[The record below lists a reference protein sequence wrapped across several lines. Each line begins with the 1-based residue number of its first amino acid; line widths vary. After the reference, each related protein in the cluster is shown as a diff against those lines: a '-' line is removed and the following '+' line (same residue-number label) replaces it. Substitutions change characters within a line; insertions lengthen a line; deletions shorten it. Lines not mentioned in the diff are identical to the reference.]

1 MTPRRRVLVVDDS
14 AFMRQL
20 IGDLAASTGEFE
32 VVGTARDGVDALEQ
46 VRALDPDLVTLDVE
60 MPRMD
65 GLTALERLMA
75 TAPRPVVMLSAGG
88 ADGGAEAT
96 LRALEL
102 GAVEF
107 VLKPSG
113 PISLDLEQ
121 VADRLL
127 EALRAAAQVD
137 LRRTAPP
144 AMADVPAPRV
154 PAVPA
159 DPDGHRPPRWL
170 VCIAAS
176 TGGPGVLAQL
186 LARLPPLPDA
196 ALLIAQHMPA
206 RFTASFAARL
216 HARARLVVRE
226 ATHREP
232 LLGGHAYVAPGG
244 LHLLVDGPRAAP
256 WTSLDSGPMRHGVR
270 PAADPLFHA
279 VAELAGP
286 AAVGV
291 VLTGMGRDGADGLR
305 RIRAAGGLGLVQD
318 PATATIPGMPAAALE
333 VAGADLIVP
342 VEGVAAGVA
351 ELVARLREGAAAGR
365 A

>member
-1 MTPRRRVLVVDDS
+1 MAKTRVVVVDDS
-14 AFMRQL
+14 ALVRSLLTEIINRQPDMECV
-20 IGDLAASTGEFE
+20 GAAADPL
-32 VVGTARDGVDALEQ
+32 VAREMIRNLN
-46 VRALDPDLVTLDVE
+46 PDVITLDVE

-127 EALRAAAQVD
+127 AALRAAAQVD

-144 AMADVPAPRV
+144 VMAEVPTPRV
-154 PAVPA
+154 PAAP
-159 DPDGHRPPRWL
+159 PEQDGHRPPRWL

-206 RFTASFAARL
+206 RFTATFAARL

-270 PAADPLFHA
+270 PAADPLFQA

-286 AAVGV
+286 ASVGV

-318 PATATIPGMPAAALE
+318 PATATIPGMPSAALE

-351 ELVARLREGAAAGR
+351 ELVARLREGAAAAR